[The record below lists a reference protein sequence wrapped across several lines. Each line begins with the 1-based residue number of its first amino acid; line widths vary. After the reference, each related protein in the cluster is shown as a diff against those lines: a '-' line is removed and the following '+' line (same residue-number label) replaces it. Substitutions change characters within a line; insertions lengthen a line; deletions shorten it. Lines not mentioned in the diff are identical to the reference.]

1 MGITDQL
8 EMAAKKQQLAKEVE
22 SLIPEYNPVRNTYFI
37 RENDH
42 VVEHEMVT
50 DFFPPIFRP
59 VDDDDS
65 SVREIRP
72 SVDRDGV
79 ESESNSVIERRTSGE
94 GNEVSNGNEASNA
107 TEVSNATEANT
118 ATEVSNTTEV
128 SIGNEVSIGKE
139 VINATEANTENEANT
154 ATEET
159 PIHEEPPR
167 VQLLLTSYICRMNH
181 HFFTLRHCS
190 SCNIFIPPRAYH
202 CRFCDMYVERGALSP

>member
-8 EMAAKKQQLAKEVE
+8 EMAAKKQQLAREVE
-22 SLIPEYNPVRNTYFI
+22 SLIPEYDPVRNTYFI
-37 RENDH
+37 RENDR

-59 VDDDDS
+59 VDDYDS
-65 SVREIRP
+65 SVREIHP
-72 SVDRDGV
+72 SVDREGV
-79 ESESNSVIERRTSGE
+79 ESDANSVIERRTSGE
-94 GNEVSNGNEASNA
+94 GND
-107 TEVSNATEANT
+107 
-118 ATEVSNTTEV
+118 V
-128 SIGNEVSIGKE
+128 SIGNEV
-139 VINATEANTENEANT
+139 INATETNT

-202 CRFCDMYVERGALSP
+202 CRFCDMYVECGALSP

>member
-8 EMAAKKQQLAKEVE
+8 EMAAKKQQLAREVE
-22 SLIPEYNPVRNTYFI
+22 SLIPEYDPVRNTYFI
-37 RENDH
+37 RENDR

-65 SVREIRP
+65 SVREIHP
-72 SVDRDGV
+72 SVDREGV
-79 ESESNSVIERRTSGE
+79 ESDANSVIERRTSGE
-94 GNEVSNGNEASNA
+94 GNEVS
-107 TEVSNATEANT
+107 
-118 ATEVSNTTEV
+118 
-128 SIGNEVSIGKE
+128 IGNE
-139 VINATEANTENEANT
+139 VINATETNT

-202 CRFCDMYVERGALSP
+202 CRFCDMYVECGALSP

>member
-8 EMAAKKQQLAKEVE
+8 EMAAKKQQLAREVE
-22 SLIPEYNPVRNTYFI
+22 SMIPEYDPVRNTYFI

-65 SVREIRP
+65 SVREIHA
-72 SVDRDGV
+72 SVDREGV
-79 ESESNSVIERRTSGE
+79 ESDANSVIERRTSGE
-94 GNEVSNGNEASNA
+94 GNEVSIGNEVSNA
-107 TEVSNATEANT
+107 TEVSNAIEVINATEAST
-118 ATEVSNTTEV
+118 
-128 SIGNEVSIGKE
+128 GKE
-139 VINATEANTENEANT
+139 VINATEANTESEANT

-202 CRFCDMYVERGALSP
+202 CRFCDMYVECGALSS

>member
-8 EMAAKKQQLAKEVE
+8 EMAAKKQQLAREVE
-22 SLIPEYNPVRNTYFI
+22 SLIPEYDPVRNTYFI
-37 RENDH
+37 RENDR

-65 SVREIRP
+65 SVREIHP
-72 SVDRDGV
+72 SVDREGV
-79 ESESNSVIERRTSGE
+79 ESDANSVIERRTSGE
-94 GNEVSNGNEASNA
+94 GNEVS
-107 TEVSNATEANT
+107 
-118 ATEVSNTTEV
+118 
-128 SIGNEVSIGKE
+128 IGNEVSNANE
-139 VINATEANTENEANT
+139 VINATET
-154 ATEET
+154 T

>member
-8 EMAAKKQQLAKEVE
+8 EMAAKKQQLAREVE
-22 SLIPEYNPVRNTYFI
+22 SLIPEYDPVRNTYFI
-37 RENDH
+37 RENDR

-65 SVREIRP
+65 SVREIHP
-72 SVDRDGV
+72 SVDREGV
-79 ESESNSVIERRTSGE
+79 ESDANSVIERRTSGE
-94 GNEVSNGNEASNA
+94 GNEVSIGN
-107 TEVSNATEANT
+107 EVSNATEAST
-118 ATEVSNTTEV
+118 
-128 SIGNEVSIGKE
+128 GKE

>member
-8 EMAAKKQQLAKEVE
+8 EMAAKKQQLAREVE
-22 SLIPEYNPVRNTYFI
+22 SLIPEYDPVRNTYFI

-65 SVREIRP
+65 SVREIHP
-72 SVDRDGV
+72 SVDREGV
-79 ESESNSVIERRTSGE
+79 ESDANSVIERRTSGE
-94 GNEVSNGNEASNA
+94 GNDVSIGN
-107 TEVSNATEANT
+107 EVSNATEAST
-118 ATEVSNTTEV
+118 
-128 SIGNEVSIGKE
+128 GKE
-139 VINATEANTENEANT
+139 VINVTEANTENEANT

-202 CRFCDMYVERGALSP
+202 CRFCDMYVEWGALSP

>member
-8 EMAAKKQQLAKEVE
+8 EMAAKKQQLAREVE
-22 SLIPEYNPVRNTYFI
+22 SLIPEYDPVRNTYFI

-65 SVREIRP
+65 SVREIHP
-72 SVDRDGV
+72 SVDREGV
-79 ESESNSVIERRTSGE
+79 ESDANSVIERRTSGE
-94 GNEVSNGNEASNA
+94 GNEVSIGN
-107 TEVSNATEANT
+107 EVSNATEAST
-118 ATEVSNTTEV
+118 
-128 SIGNEVSIGKE
+128 GKE

>member
-8 EMAAKKQQLAKEVE
+8 EMAAKKQQLAREVE
-22 SLIPEYNPVRNTYFI
+22 SLIPEYDPVRNTYFI

-65 SVREIRP
+65 SVREIHP

-79 ESESNSVIERRTSGE
+79 ESDANSVIERRTSGE
-94 GNEVSNGNEASNA
+94 GNEVSIGN
-107 TEVSNATEANT
+107 EVSNATEAST
-118 ATEVSNTTEV
+118 
-128 SIGNEVSIGKE
+128 GKE

>member
-8 EMAAKKQQLAKEVE
+8 EMAAKKQQLAREVE
-22 SLIPEYNPVRNTYFI
+22 SLIPEYDPVRNTYFI
-37 RENDH
+37 RENDR

-65 SVREIRP
+65 SVREIHP
-72 SVDRDGV
+72 SVDREGV
-79 ESESNSVIERRTSGE
+79 ESDANSVIERRTSGE
-94 GNEVSNGNEASNA
+94 GNEVS
-107 TEVSNATEANT
+107 
-118 ATEVSNTTEV
+118 
-128 SIGNEVSIGKE
+128 IGNEVSNANE
-139 VINATEANTENEANT
+139 VINATETNT

-159 PIHEEPPR
+159 PIHEELPR